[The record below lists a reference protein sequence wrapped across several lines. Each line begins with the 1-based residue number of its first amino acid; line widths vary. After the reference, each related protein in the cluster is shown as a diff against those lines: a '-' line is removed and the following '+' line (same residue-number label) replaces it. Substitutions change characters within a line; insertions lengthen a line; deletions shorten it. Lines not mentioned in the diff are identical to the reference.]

1 MEQLFEFIRSL
12 SIRDKKS
19 LLGKGMK
26 VAEESGELAKV
37 ILPYENS
44 YATTHRFVT
53 DRRILEEAVDTILAA
68 ISLPYS
74 LGFTTEDIIEMMQE
88 KSNYWMLLQGA
99 EDKITYPLP
108 YEIHV
113 TVKKP
118 DDIQSYKD
126 TCTEIG
132 VKPIV
137 LDLENYKEALI
148 DVMTSSVFY
157 GDNRGAYEETNR
169 ISNELKNAGY
179 EVIRKKIETVPFHP
193 AAPSNKSAQQK
204 MPEGCYFESH
214 LSVIISNDE
223 ENELLKNITK
233 NQNAHL
239 SRNFFK
245 KIGEGQYIKM
255 VTLRKHD
262 GTYEMFKHELEI
274 LKNILSEVY
283 SFELEKEI
291 VEFSIYDTK
300 VSHDFKWLN
309 IEENA
314 TVSH

>member
-1 MEQLFEFIRSL
+1 MEQLFEFIKSL

-53 DRRILEEAVDTILAA
+53 DKRILEEAVDTILAA

-74 LGFTTEDIIEMMQE
+74 LGFTTEDIVEMMQE

-118 DDIQSYKD
+118 DDIQLYKE
-126 TCTEIG
+126 TCSKVG

-137 LDLENYKEALI
+137 LDLENYKEASI

-193 AAPSNKSAQQK
+193 AAPSNKTAQQK

-214 LSVIISNDE
+214 LSVIISNDPR
-223 ENELLKNITK
+223 NELLMDIARNH
-233 NQNAHL
+233 NAHL

-245 KIGEGQYIKM
+245 KITEGKYIKM
-255 VTLRKHD
+255 VTLRKYE
-262 GTYEMFKHELEI
+262 GTYELFRHDLDL
-274 LKNILSEVY
+274 LKRDLTSY
-283 SFELEKEI
+283 LFEFEKEI

-309 IEENA
+309 REEA
-314 TVSH
+314 IS